1 MNSSIR
7 SIKSSTGGMT
17 NMAINS
23 EYVAAWIAKNF
34 QKAHP
39 YTSAQLELRQ
49 DGTYGVRLIH
59 HNSGEVVAI
68 DVRNER

>member
-1 MNSSIR
+1 
-7 SIKSSTGGMT
+7 
-17 NMAINS
+17 MAINS